1 MFLSKSKLAIYSSLG
16 TAKMRRKHSLFAVE
30 GEKSVVDTLS
40 VFDPV
45 AIIHLDDYDPV
56 RLALSSAASH
66 SPASGS
72 GLSSG
77 DTVPPALYSVDSST
91 MRRISS
97 LSTPPSVMAIYRL
110 PVDDFDCTNLPRR
123 LYVVLDAIQD
133 PGNLGTIIR
142 TCHWFGIKHIFASR
156 DTVDLFNPK
165 TVISTMGSIAHVGV
179 HYCDLQDLFA
189 ANPDMPVC
197 GMLLD
202 GENIYKA
209 TLPDHGFIVMG
220 NEGNGISPAIRARIT
235 TPLLIPPAD
244 ADHSESLNVAIA
256 TAITLSHFQAHR

>member
-1 MFLSKSKLAIYSSLG
+1 MLLSKSKLAIYSSLG

-30 GEKSVVDTLS
+30 GEKSVVDTLP

-45 AIIHLDDYDPV
+45 AIIHLEDYDPT
-56 RLALSSAASH
+56 RLSLSSCDTPSPVSAA
-66 SPASGS
+66 

-77 DTVPPALYSVDSST
+77 DTVSPALYSVDSAT
-91 MRRISS
+91 MRRLSS

-110 PVDDFDCTNLPRR
+110 PVDDFSFADLPYS

-156 DTVDLFNPK
+156 DTVDIFNPK

-179 HYCDLQDLFA
+179 HYCDLHELFA

-197 GMLLD
+197 GMMLD

-235 TPLLIPPAD
+235 HPLLIPPAD

-256 TAITLSHFQAHR
+256 TAITLSHFQAKK